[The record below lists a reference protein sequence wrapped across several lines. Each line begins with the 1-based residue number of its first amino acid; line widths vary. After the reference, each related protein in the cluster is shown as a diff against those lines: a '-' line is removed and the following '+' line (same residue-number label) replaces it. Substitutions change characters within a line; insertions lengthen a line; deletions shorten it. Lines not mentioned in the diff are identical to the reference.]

1 MSDTIDG
8 VRRDLKRLKILDRA
22 LLVANLSFVGWIILE
37 VFIRGHLD
45 TVYVLLSLYG
55 CLSSVLRYF
64 VWKVR
69 AVPTPLLKLAHG
81 TPDERDRAWEL
92 VSVHKDEL
100 LALTTLPAT
109 IHEPALTEL
118 GRDALVERIER
129 HGTVNWRRL
138 LRVLLTTWLI
148 GLAIVLAIVSQHT
161 PAAQVDAQNV
171 RGSAKPI
178 RW

>member
-1 MSDTIDG
+1 MSDGITAI
-8 VRRDLKRLKILDRA
+8 RHDLRRLKILDRA
-22 LLVANLSFVGWIILE
+22 LLVANLSFIAWIIVE

-69 AVPTPLLKLAHG
+69 AVPAPLLTLAHG
-81 TPDERDRAWEL
+81 MPDERDRAWDFIGH
-92 VSVHKDEL
+92 HKDEL

-109 IHEPALTEL
+109 IQEPALTEL
-118 GRDALVERIER
+118 GRDALVERIQR

-138 LRVLLTTWLI
+138 LRVLLTTWLV
-148 GLAIVLAIVSQHT
+148 GLAVVLAIVSQHT